1 MEQELDCPNCGKHH
15 VAYDSVWIRCSGCGM
30 KVITQVA
37 AKDYSDR
44 IESERRR
51 KLRSKKLTKARA
63 FMIPFVIGMCIHSIG
78 FFSLVLCMPALVWL
92 IVEMKRQRQLRLA
105 GIATVHIVLFLIGT
119 IAGDSLWPPTARC
132 NDSTYSY
139 SEHPSGTCS
148 WHGGVR
154 EWDPGPWWASL
165 FL

>member
-119 IAGDSLWPPTARC
+119 IAGDS
-132 NDSTYSY
+132 
-139 SEHPSGTCS
+139 
-148 WHGGVR
+148 
-154 EWDPGPWWASL
+154 
-165 FL
+165 